1 MGKRSSAKKP
11 QTRVKL
17 TLDKTFKCMF
27 CQHNGTITCK
37 IDNKTKVGR
46 LDCKDC
52 AQHFETDI
60 NHLTEPID
68 IYAEWID
75 ACRAVNPEG
84 TRLQHRGQAP
94 AVVRSN
100 PTSTQG
106 TNAAG
111 GKKRRGSHDDD
122 QEEED
127 EDEDDLP
134 NPVGQRKKRR
144 ALDEDENEDEEEDE
158 QEEDRDLPEPVGK
171 NRVGVPQQVEEED
184 GDDDDDL
191 PEPQGRKNR
200 PGVVVDDEE
209 DG

>member
-27 CQHNGTITCK
+27 CQHNGTITF
-37 IDNKTKVGR
+37 GR

-84 TRLQHRGQAP
+84 ARLQHRGQAP

-100 PTSTQG
+100 PTSTQA
-106 TNAAG
+106 TNAAR

-122 QEEED
+122 QEEEED

-144 ALDEDENEDEEEDE
+144 ALDEDDAEEEDE
-158 QEEDRDLPEPVGK
+158 QEEDQGLPEPVGK
-171 NRVGVPQQVEEED
+171 SRVGVPQQVEEEY
-184 GDDDDDL
+184 GDDDEDL

-209 DG
+209 DE

>member
-11 QTRVKL
+11 QTRPKL
-17 TLDKTFKCMF
+17 VLDKSFKCLF

-84 TRLQHRGQAP
+84 AGIQHRGQAP
-94 AVVRSN
+94 EVKRNGPAPAQVSN
-100 PTSTQG
+100 G
-106 TNAAG
+106 AER
-111 GKKRRGSHDDD
+111 KKRRGSEE
-122 QEEED
+122 EEED
-127 EDEDDLP
+127 EEDGDSP
-134 NPVGQRKKRR
+134 EPVGGTRKKARR
-144 ALDEDENEDEEEDE
+144 EVSDEEEE
-158 QEEDRDLPEPVGK
+158 EEEDGDLPEPVGK
-171 NRVGVPQQVEEED
+171 KKAKTQAQVQEQEEREEED
-184 GDDDDDL
+184 EDDL
-191 PEPQGRKNR
+191 PEPRGRENR

-209 DG
+209 DD